1 MVEVL
6 IPFHFKPFT
15 FNDFFFKLVIVLL
28 FIFRKGEKERV
39 MKIFFH
45 YSHPERGQLIY
56 SAKLRKI
63 NTEKDLQLHQQSL
76 RIVLQRM
83 RGQYNPL
90 KYTMMMT
97 HKRFTTG

>member
-1 MVEVL
+1 M
-6 IPFHFKPFT
+6 
-15 FNDFFFKLVIVLL
+15 FFFPNLIVIVHGL
-28 FIFRKGEKERV
+28 FIFRKGEKERA

-76 RIVLQRM
+76 RIVLQRT

-97 HKRFTTG
+97 HKSFTTG